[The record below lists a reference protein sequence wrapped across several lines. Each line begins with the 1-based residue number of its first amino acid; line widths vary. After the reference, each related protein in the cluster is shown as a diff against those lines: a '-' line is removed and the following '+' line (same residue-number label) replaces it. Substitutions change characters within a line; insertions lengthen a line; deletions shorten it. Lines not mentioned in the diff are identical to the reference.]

1 MVSTPSE
8 KEPLVESEI
17 VALLPERTISAFGV
31 SELTLLISLSE
42 NISEVLM
49 SEDVSVTVLSAAEE
63 VLDVSEA
70 TEEAFDAAED
80 VLLSEELE
88 QPEIIA
94 AASTIDRKRIND
106 LFFIQ

>member
-1 MVSTPSE
+1 MR
-8 KEPLVESEI
+8 KGYREI
-17 VALLPERTISAFGV
+17 IAGLLL
-31 SELTLLISLSE
+31 LTVFFSGLLAGTAKAE
-42 NISEVLM
+42 NGDTGNYTDTET
-49 SEDVSVTVLSAAEE
+49 EDE
-63 VLDVSEA
+63 DNYEA

>member
-1 MVSTPSE
+1 
-8 KEPLVESEI
+8 
-17 VALLPERTISAFGV
+17 
-31 SELTLLISLSE
+31 
-42 NISEVLM
+42 M

-94 AASTIDRKRIND
+94 AASTIDRKRIKD